1 MSARTDTTTGSG
13 ERLEQRLLQS
23 IDVLCED
30 AVRVELWATA
40 LGAFALPVPSYEPS
54 DRCRL
59 GGLQERPKLAPAQG
73 LFSRPAEA

>member
-1 MSARTDTTTGSG
+1 MSANTDTTTGSS

-23 IDVLCED
+23 IDDLCED

-40 LGAFALPVPSYEPS
+40 LGAFALPVPSYQPT

-59 GGLQERPKLAPAQG
+59 GGSQERAKPAPARG